1 VQLESVL
8 VNEGAVHSSAQ
19 VLLVEVSK
27 LFVEVDVL
35 LRQLHNFQDWLQI
48 NSPLTNRLLL

>member
-1 VQLESVL
+1 MQLESVL